1 MAAKAPDYQ
10 PGKRD
15 RHSTVRV
22 GDYLYMWGGDQP
34 DLPNVHNNEK
44 KKSMCSVME
53 VCHLRTGRW
62 EQKPTTGNPP
72 LGVVYYAAAAIG
84 REIFY
89 FGGWC
94 NHPGCRHNSLY
105 SFNVDTFNWKEL
117 SPTTSHHGPM
127 MKSFCDMI
135 AIKVNGEDYLVVIG
149 GYGSSSN
156 NTPPQSGAQ
165 YSGEGYQRCNEIHFY
180 KLSTGQWISPTVTGD
195 RSPPIF
201 DFTLT
206 SINNSSAILFGGA
219 TANGRSNDV
228 YILNFTDTSV
238 NSSKLPNP
246 GGSVQWPKERLDIN
260 NKSWKELK
268 SIPDFVTDRWR
279 HSLSVWSV
287 TPTTNWIIVFGG
299 SSSYTDTAVIEL
311 RYTSNNDWSTSI
323 IPLDQYQEKLQ
334 ERRREWEASQ
344 PVQPE
349 DRKEIDRLTRVL
361 QERERELQEERREKE
376 QVRNRLQQQLQG
388 RERQLQQAQQQG
400 QEREREIQQ
409 AREREQD
416 LQERER
422 QFQKQVEGGQQRE
435 QDLQRQLQEK
445 ERESE
450 LQIQQAREREQ
461 DLQRQLQQAQQQ
473 LQSRERESQEREQQL
488 QRQVEG
494 GQQREQDLQRQLQE
508 REQQLEEREREFQ
521 ERERQLEEQIQ
532 VAESSWVMKRREI
545 TMTEVVL
552 GKGGWGDVKV
562 AGFRGLKVAAKCLY
576 EVIISPYNIGTF
588 SREMN
593 IASKY
598 VILTSFSS

>member
-246 GGSVQWPKERLDIN
+246 GGSVQWPKERRSHSSVLVNTSSGPHLLVVGGFLTYDIWIFDIN

-416 LQERER
+416 LQ
-422 QFQKQVEGGQQRE
+422 
-435 QDLQRQLQEK
+435 
-445 ERESE
+445 
-450 LQIQQAREREQ
+450 
-461 DLQRQLQQAQQQ
+461 RQLQQAQQQ